1 MTGPPGGTGAE
12 LGAGDRL
19 GPYVVEAR
27 LGHGATGIV
36 FRAVRDGDGRAVAL
50 KVLRR
55 PLSADEQFVRRFL
68 REAAVARAVAN
79 SHLVPIVEAG
89 EAEGRHYLASE
100 YVEGGSL
107 RDRLAEVGVLPLR
120 DVARLAAGIGA
131 ALDALH
137 EADLVHRDVKPSNVM
152 LDAEGRALLAD
163 FGLAKGPAHSV
174 VTRPGE
180 LMGTPAY
187 MAPELISGEEATPS
201 TDIYALGCV
210 LYECVT
216 GAAPFASPSLV
227 EMVAA
232 RLVQD
237 PPDPSE
243 TRPGLRPSLGSALH
257 RALERDPARRPPT
270 GTALA
275 HLVGF
280 AVR

>member
-1 MTGPPGGTGAE
+1 VTGPQAADAGE
-12 LGAGDRL
+12 LGVGDRL
-19 GPYVVEAR
+19 GPYVIEAR

-36 FRAVRDGDGRAVAL
+36 FRAVREGDGESVAL

-68 REAAVARAVAN
+68 REAAVARAVSH
-79 SHLVPIVEAG
+79 SHLVPIVDAG
-89 EAEGRHYLASE
+89 EVEGRHYLASK

-107 RDRLAEVGVLPLR
+107 RERLDEAGMLPL
-120 DVARLAAGIGA
+120 DEVARLAAGIGA

-137 EADLVHRDVKPSNVM
+137 EAELVHRDVKPSNVM
-152 LDAEGRALLAD
+152 LTVDGRALLAD

-201 TDIYALGCV
+201 TDLYALGCV

-216 GAAPFASPSLV
+216 GAPPFSSPSLV
-227 EMVAA
+227 EMIAA
-232 RLVQD
+232 RLVQE
-237 PPDPSE
+237 PPDPSD
-243 TRPGLRPSLGSALH
+243 TRAGLRPSLGSALG
-257 RALERDPARRPPT
+257 RALALDPSRRPPT
-270 GTALA
+270 GVALA

>member
-1 MTGPPGGTGAE
+1 VTDATPGAGE

-19 GPYVVEAR
+19 GPYLLEAR
-27 LGHGATGIV
+27 LGHGTTGIV
-36 FRAVRDGDGRAVAL
+36 FRAVREHDGRRVAL

-55 PLSADEQFVRRFL
+55 TLSGDEQFVRRFV
-68 REAAVARAVAN
+68 REAAVAGAVPHR
-79 SHLVPIVEAG
+79 HLVPIVEAG
-89 EAEGRHYLASE
+89 AAGGRHYLASD
-100 YVEGGSL
+100 YVDGGSL
-107 RDRLAEVGVLPLR
+107 RDRLQQTGTLPL
-120 DVARLAAGIGA
+120 DEVARLGACVGA

-137 EADLVHRDVKPSNVM
+137 AADLVHRDVKPSNVM
-152 LDAEGRALLAD
+152 LTTDGRALLAD

-187 MAPELISGEEATPS
+187 MAPELISGEEATPA
-201 TDIYALGCV
+201 TDLYALGCV

-216 GAAPFASPSLV
+216 GEVPFASPSLV

-237 PPDPSE
+237 PPDASSA
-243 TRPGLRPSLGSALH
+243 RPGVRPSLGSALR
-257 RALERDPARRPPT
+257 RALERDPARRPAT

-280 AVR
+280 ALR

>member
-1 MTGPPGGTGAE
+1 VTGPKAAGTAE
-12 LGAGDRL
+12 LEAGDRL
-19 GPYVVEAR
+19 GPYVLEAR

-36 FRAVRDGDGRAVAL
+36 YRAVREPGGRRVAL
-50 KVLRR
+50 KVLRQR
-55 PLSADEQFVRRFL
+55 LSSDEQFVRRFL
-68 REAAVARAVAN
+68 REAAVAGAVAHR
-79 SHLVPIVEAG
+79 HLVPIVEAG
-89 EAEGRHYLASE
+89 EVGGRHYLASE

-107 RDRLAEVGVLPLR
+107 RERLADVGVLSLPE
-120 DVARLAAGIGA
+120 VARVAAGVGA

-137 EADLVHRDVKPSNVM
+137 EAGLVHRDVKPSNVM
-152 LDAEGRALLAD
+152 LTAGGRALLAD

-187 MAPELISGEEATPS
+187 MAPELISGEEATPAS
-201 TDIYALGCV
+201 DLYALACV

-216 GAAPFASPSLV
+216 GEVPFASPSLV

-237 PPDPSE
+237 PPDACRL
-243 TRPGLRPSLGSALH
+243 RPGLRPSLGSVLG
-257 RALERDPARRPPT
+257 RGLERDPAGRPAT
-270 GTALA
+270 CTALA

-280 AVR
+280 AAR